1 MYCPQCLAEF
11 EDCVTECSDCGVRL
25 VPGSPPQP
33 AKDPE
38 SQFVTVMETSDAL
51 ALSLA
56 KSSLEEARVE
66 YLLIGDPFSYHSM
79 VHSISEIGSLTCC
92 CRIQVAPE
100 DEKEAR
106 ALLEPFQNPES
117 AA

>member
-1 MYCPQCLAEF
+1 MYCPQCSAEY
-11 EDCVTECSDCGVRL
+11 EDFATECSDCGVHL
-25 VPGSPPQP
+25 VPGIPPQP
-33 AKDPE
+33 AKEPE
-38 SQFVTVMETSDAL
+38 VEFVTVMETSDAL

-56 KSSLEEARVE
+56 KSSLEEAGIE
-66 YLLIGDPFSYHSM
+66 YLVIGDPFSYHSM
-79 VHSISEIGSLTCC
+79 VHSVSEIGSLTGL

-106 ALLEPFQNPES
+106 ALLQPLQNPEP